1 MFSYGA
7 TGMISYGA
15 IFGIILTLLV
25 TLILPLIIYVIYG
38 MTNRGKGVWTA
49 WLLGAAGFFVFQI
62 ILRMPILSLVQAIPG
77 FVNVIMNYYVL
88 YCLVLALT
96 AALFEVVARF
106 VVAKIMHKKL
116 NYQRGVAA
124 GLGHGG
130 IEAMVI
136 VGVTYVNNLIYA
148 IMIKTGALRELMWT
162 VADQEGFSDTF
173 GMLGE
178 IEQTM
183 VSTPAYTFYLAGYE
197 RILTMIFHVA
207 MSLIVCYFVYKK
219 KAVVGVLIAFVS
231 HFLVDFIVPVL
242 NGLAAP
248 YMGSVLSQ
256 EAAYGMVYGV
266 LTVVAI
272 VCIIVIV
279 MICKKWKKETAQVS
293 VEA

>member
-7 TGMISYGA
+7 IGTISYGA

-38 MTNRGKGVWTA
+38 LTNRGKGVWTA
-49 WLLGAAGFFVFQI
+49 WLLGAAGFFVFQV
-62 ILRMPILSLVQAIPG
+62 ILRMPILSSVQAIPG
-77 FVNVIMNYYVL
+77 FVNVIMDYYVL

-96 AALFEVVARF
+96 AALFEVAAR
-106 VVAKIMHKKL
+106 VLVAKILQKKL

-130 IEAMVI
+130 IEAMII
-136 VGVTYVNNLIYA
+136 VGMTYVNNLIYA
-148 IMIKTGALRELMWT
+148 IMIKTGALRELMGS
-162 VADQEGFSDTF
+162 VAAQEGFSDTF

-183 VSTPAYTFYLAGYE
+183 VSTPAYAFYLAGYE

-207 MSLIVCYFVYKK
+207 MSLIVCWFVYKK
-219 KAVVGVLIAFVS
+219 KAFVGVLIAFVS
-231 HFLVDFIVPVL
+231 HFLVDFIVPLL
-242 NGLAAP
+242 NGLATP
-248 YMGSVLSQ
+248 FMGNILTQ
-256 EAAYGMVYGV
+256 EAAYGIVYGV

-272 VCIIVIV
+272 VCIVVIV
-279 MICKKWKKETAQVS
+279 AICKKWKKEALQAS
-293 VEA
+293 AEA